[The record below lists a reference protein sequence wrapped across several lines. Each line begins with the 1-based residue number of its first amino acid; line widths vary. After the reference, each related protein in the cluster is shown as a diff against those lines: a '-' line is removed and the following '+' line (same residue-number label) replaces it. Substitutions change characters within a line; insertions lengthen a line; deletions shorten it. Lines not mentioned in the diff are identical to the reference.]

1 MKTKI
6 SAISIIAD
14 EPSDV
19 PSGAGVA
26 AILAAGIGCA
36 TLGVFTVLGAAFKN
50 TLGLLNLYEPT
61 GPLSGVTTYTLIVWL
76 AAWFV
81 LARRWNGQ
89 HVAAARISALAFL
102 LLALGFALTF
112 PPITDWL
119 VGELAGAPTV

>member
-1 MKTKI
+1 MKAKTN
-6 SAISIIAD
+6 AISVIAD

-19 PSGAGVA
+19 PSGAGMA

-36 TLGVFTVLGAAFKN
+36 ALGVFTVLSVAFKN
-50 TLGLLNLYEPT
+50 TSGLLNLYEPT

-76 AAWFV
+76 ASWFV
-81 LARRWNGQ
+81 FAKRWNGL
-89 HVAAARISALAFL
+89 HMATARISGLAFL

-119 VGELAGAPTV
+119 VVELAGAPSI